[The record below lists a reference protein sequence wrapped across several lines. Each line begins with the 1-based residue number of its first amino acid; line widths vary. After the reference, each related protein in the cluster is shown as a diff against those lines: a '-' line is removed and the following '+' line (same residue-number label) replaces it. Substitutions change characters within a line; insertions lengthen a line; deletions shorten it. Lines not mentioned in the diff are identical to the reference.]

1 MCHTTT
7 VSSLAGNSV
16 QQGVEEMEAE
26 ADVTEAHTSITKSYS
41 ECA

>member
-16 QQGVEEMEAE
+16 QQGVEEMEAS
-26 ADVTEAHTSITKSYS
+26 VTEAHTSIIKRYS
-41 ECA
+41 ESA